1 MKPPAVYKAI
11 AAVTAELSRAGIAKN
26 QTNEQEGW
34 AFRGID
40 DVYNALSPLLARH
53 KLCILPRILRRDVQ
67 LRRQSN
73 GDSVSHVALKV
84 VFDFVS
90 AQDGS
95 RHEVEIWGEGADRAD
110 KATNKALASAY
121 KYAAFQVFCIPIAG
135 QVVDGDAETV
145 VLGSASNRSPVLEPV
160 QGWTQWVSDIV
171 DMVGGCQTDEALA
184 RIQTTYRGEL
194 HLLSSHDAAG
204 YKQVGEAV
212 AALKRKLREPA
223 KSSAMEATDQPERG
237 EPAGTEAGP
246 QASKRRRIRRTAPAT
261 TEKETVRV
269 AVPA

>member
-40 DVYNALSPLLARH
+40 DVYNALSPLLAKH
-53 KLCILPRILRRDVQ
+53 KLCILPRILQREVQ
-67 LRRQSN
+67 QRRQSN
-73 GDSVSHVALKV
+73 GDNVSHVALKV
-84 VFDFVS
+84 AFDFVS

-95 RHEVEIWGEGADRAD
+95 SHEVEIWGEGADRAD

-145 VLGSASNRSPVLEPV
+145 VLGSVSNRPPVLEPV
-160 QGWTQWVSDIV
+160 QGWGAWVSDIV

-194 HLLSSHDAAG
+194 HMLSSHDAAG
-204 YKQVGEAV
+204 YKRIGEAV
-212 AALKRKLREPA
+212 AALKRKLRAPVKNSVA
-223 KSSAMEATDQPERG
+223 EAAAAPERG
-237 EPAGTEAGP
+237 EP
-246 QASKRRRIRRTAPAT
+246 SKEKGEPRAPLRRSARQPAPAST
-261 TEKETVRV
+261 AEETAHV